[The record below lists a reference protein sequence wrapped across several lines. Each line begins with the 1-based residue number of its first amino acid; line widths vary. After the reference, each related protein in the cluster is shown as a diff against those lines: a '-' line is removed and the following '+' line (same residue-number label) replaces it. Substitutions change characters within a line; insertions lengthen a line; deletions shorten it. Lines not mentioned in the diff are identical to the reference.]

1 MSTVF
6 VSFLSGPLVLC
17 PQAAL
22 PNATSTGVAAAGAA
36 AAVVAGTATTATRL
50 IAKGP
55 ATTVPTAYFASGT
68 PGTPVAAGGAGAPAG
83 SGSAGGTSGGGE
95 TGAGGKKP
103 GGLLRGLLNRA
114 SSAGTALRAA
124 AAGWVEDMTVED
136 VELQYS
142 RDVSDKMMGKGTISP
157 EQASNLTDWLLSVD
171 KHLEG
176 SGQNKP
182 PIFPDGRRDVCVID
196 RLNEDGIVWVVA
208 TDVDG
213 KCYIASLANERKT
226 IAGIRIEDRGDRV
239 IVMVICSPAYGERSW
254 IGRFRIRPPQGAAAS
269 ANLAP
274 KPAGD
279 APTTTPA

>member
-1 MSTVF
+1 MIIT
-6 VSFLSGPLVLC
+6 SFHTGPMFIN
-17 PQAAL
+17 L
-22 PNATSTGVAAAGAA
+22 PPPAAAPQNITAA
-36 AAVVAGTATTATRL
+36 AATAGTAASAAHL
-50 IAKGP
+50 IAKGQ

-83 SGSAGGTSGGGE
+83 SGGTGGTSGGNR
-95 TGAGGKKP
+95 P
-103 GGLLRGLLNRA
+103 GGLWNFLGRTVQAISR
-114 SSAGTALRAA
+114 A
-124 AAGWVEDMTVED
+124 AAGWVEDMVVED

-142 RDVSDKMMGKGTISP
+142 RSLSDKMTGKGTISP

-171 KHLEG
+171 EHLEG

-196 RLNEDGIVWVVA
+196 RLNENGIVWVVA

-213 KCYIASLANERKT
+213 KWYIASLANERKT
-226 IAGIRIEDRGDRV
+226 IAGIGIEDRGDRV

-269 ANLAP
+269 ATFAP

-279 APTTTPA
+279 APTTQIVVIDS